1 MARVGHSLR
10 ERLDK
15 SQAVIRLPQ
24 QQHARIRSQPLVFP
38 PNLDGTIESGLE
50 QPLLCFTHDVNPF
63 SGSGATLR
71 CRFLREKLSIRSL
84 RSNGVLNNVGVK
96 EKRIPRVT
104 DFGSA
109 RMNLVAVFT
118 ASSSAFHSERSCHAR

>member
-84 RSNGVLNNVGVK
+84 RSNGVLNNVGSIIC
-96 EKRIPRVT
+96 ERTPC
-104 DFGSA
+104 
-109 RMNLVAVFT
+109 T
-118 ASSSAFHSERSCHAR
+118 ASINAPRFISIPQRL